1 MWGKILPLLMIAATA
16 VSTSH
21 AADAWHSGKLT
32 KVYSLADG
40 SFVISFDSDAPS
52 CSNTNQPMC
61 DYVRPDEKGMTPEGV
76 RNLLSSSLAAAV
88 QGKPVSINFDNATQ
102 HCYVNRLAVSY

>member
-1 MWGKILPLLMIAATA
+1 MWGRILPLLMIAAVA

-21 AADAWHSGKLT
+21 AAEAWHSGKLT

-40 SFVISFDSDAPS
+40 PFVISFDSEAPS
-52 CSNTNQPMC
+52 CSNTNQPKC
-61 DYVRPDEKGMTPEGV
+61 YYVRSGENGMTPEGV
-76 RNLLSSSLAAAV
+76 RNLLSSSLAAAA
-88 QGKPVSINFDNATQ
+88 QGKPVSINFDNTTQ